1 MVFWTSHLIIWSP
14 EVILLNKFL
23 IESIGSESW
32 DPFEAFVL
40 YHL

>member
-14 EVILLNKFL
+14 EVILFL